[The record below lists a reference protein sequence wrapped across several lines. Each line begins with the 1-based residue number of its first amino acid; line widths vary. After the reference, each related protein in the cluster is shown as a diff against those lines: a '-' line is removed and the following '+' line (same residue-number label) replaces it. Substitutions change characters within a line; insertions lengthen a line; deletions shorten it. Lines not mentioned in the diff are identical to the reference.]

1 MYEITVNDEFCAAH
15 AIIIRGE
22 RERLHGHNWR
32 VSVTI
37 GGAGLDGDGLLLD
50 FHALER
56 IVREVIA
63 PFRDQN
69 LNETPPFDRM
79 NPTAEQVARHIADSV
94 DRGIRPLVPAGV
106 RVAAVRVTEA
116 PGCSVVYRP

>member
-1 MYEITVNDEFCAAH
+1 MNDEFCAAH

-22 RERLHGHNWR
+22 RERVHGHNWR
-32 VSVTI
+32 VSVTV
-37 GGAGLDGDGLLLD
+37 GGTGLDGDGLLLD

-56 IVREVIA
+56 IVRETIA
-63 PFRDQN
+63 PFRDGN
-69 LNETPPFDRM
+69 LNETPPFDRI
-79 NPTAEQVARHIADSV
+79 NPTAEEVARHIADSV

-106 RVAAVRVTEA
+106 RVVAVGVTEA

>member
-1 MYEITVNDEFCAAH
+1 
-15 AIIIRGE
+15 
-22 RERLHGHNWR
+22 

-37 GGAGLDGDGLLLD
+37 GGSGLDGDGLLLD

-56 IVREVIA
+56 IVREVVA
-63 PFRDQN
+63 PFRDRN
-69 LNETPPFDRM
+69 LNETPPFDRT
-79 NPTAEQVARHIADSV
+79 NPTAELVARHIADSV

-106 RVAAVRVTEA
+106 RVVCVGVTEA